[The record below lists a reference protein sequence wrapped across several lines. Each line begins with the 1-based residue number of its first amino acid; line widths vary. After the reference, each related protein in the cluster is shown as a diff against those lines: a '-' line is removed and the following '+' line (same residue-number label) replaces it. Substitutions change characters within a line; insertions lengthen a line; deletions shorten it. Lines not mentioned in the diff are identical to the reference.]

1 MIMILTIIP
10 GHSRDSTV
18 CFAFH
23 IFLYLLVVDSP
34 NSLPAF
40 FDELSKAGAWL
51 ADFKIHGP
59 DSMSIART
67 EI

>member
-1 MIMILTIIP
+1 MP

-18 CFAFH
+18 CFAFR
-23 IFLYLLVVDSP
+23 IFLYLLVVDSHS
-34 NSLPAF
+34 SLPAV
-40 FDELSKAGAWL
+40 FDDCSKAGAWL